1 MDSNLVKH
9 LKENIVKHYQ
19 ADMTILNDEIMLLVS
34 AKSLHGFLRGLRDDT
49 NYLFTMLVSICG
61 VDYPHL
67 DKRFAV
73 VYNLLSLKNNLRV
86 RVKVKLTEKET
97 ICSVRDLFS
106 SASWYEREVFDM
118 YGIKFSG
125 DVDLRRILTDY
136 GFKHYPLRKDFP
148 VTGYEEVR
156 YDIEKQEVVYEPVKL
171 DQEYRNFDYLS
182 PWEGDIA
189 KQILPGDEKA
199 FDNLASENRATN
211 EK

>member
-1 MDSNLVKH
+1 MVDDELVLIVDS
-9 LKENIVKHYQ
+9 
-19 ADMTILNDEIMLLVS
+19 
-34 AKSLHGFLRGLRDDT
+34 KSLHSLLRSLRDDT
-49 NYLFTMLVSICG
+49 NCLFAMLISICG

-73 VYNLLSLKNNLRV
+73 IYNLLSLKHNMRV
-86 RVKVKLTEKET
+86 RIKVQLAEKESVA
-97 ICSVRDLFS
+97 SVRDLFN
-106 SASWYEREVFDM
+106 AAAWYEREAYDM

-148 VTGYEEVR
+148 VTGYDEVR
-156 YDIEKQEVVYEPVKL
+156 YDLEKKEVVYEPVKL
-171 DQEYRNFDYLS
+171 DQEYRSFDYLS
-182 PWEGDIA
+182 PWEGDVA

-199 FDNLASENRATN
+199 FDNLVTQNSEAN